1 MLTRFKILHTV
12 LNVVQ
17 FFKNLSALLEW
28 FHHGFYGM
36 RCVKAALLG
45 HLFCPPALPWGG
57 RDVLGLLFPGGE
69 GCAQLAKLPTHHP

>member
-1 MLTRFKILHTV
+1 MLCSV
-12 LNVVQ
+12 
-17 FFKNLSALLEW
+17 LSALLEW

-45 HLFCPPALPWGG
+45 HLFCLPALPWGG
-57 RDVLGLLFPGGE
+57 RDVLGLLFLEE

>member
-1 MLTRFKILHTV
+1 MLTRFKILHTL

-17 FFKNLSALLEW
+17 FFLNLSALLNLQW

-45 HLFCPPALPWGG
+45 HLFCPPALSCAGLALPWG
-57 RDVLGLLFPGGE
+57 GGE